1 MIWINGKE
9 VEVNHYPDNTQLLK
23 IKIGINKL
31 YLYGGRVTIR
41 WRYENDEEC
50 MTLWYVVNHIRAYKN
65 INFPIN
71 LSLLYIPNARMDRV
85 KKNDEVFTLK
95 YFAQFINSMNFNCVY
110 VLDPHSYVSEALFDR
125 IYKKNLSFDYI
136 WRWFEEKDKIDLEN
150 VMVYFPDD
158 GAYKRYKDIF
168 TENNILY
175 GKKNRDWNTGKIL
188 GLTVHNKDGNE
199 VPNYLLE
206 NKTVLMIDDIIS
218 YGGTLA
224 YSADKL
230 HELGASHIYAYGTH
244 TENSVLDEE
253 KGTLIKRLNNGIVD
267 RLFTT
272 DSLYTGNHPKI
283 TVI

>member
-23 IKIGINKL
+23 IDINKL
-31 YLYGGRVTIR
+31 YFYEESATIR

-50 MTLWYVVNHIRAYKN
+50 MTLWYIVNHIKSHKN

-71 LSLLYIPNARMDRV
+71 LSLMYIPNARMDRV
-85 KKNDEVFTLK
+85 KKDDEVFTLK

-110 VLDPHSYVSEALFDR
+110 VIDPHSYVSEALFDR

-136 WRWFEEKDKIDLEN
+136 WRWFEEKDNIDLEN
-150 VMVYFPDD
+150 VMLYFPDD

-168 TENNILY
+168 TGDNILY
-175 GKKNRDWNTGKIL
+175 GKKNRDWDTGKIL
-188 GLTVHNKDGNE
+188 GLNVHDKNGNE
-199 VPNYLLE
+199 VPNYSIE
-206 NKTVLMIDDIIS
+206 NKTILMIDDIIS

-224 YSADKL
+224 YSTDKL
-230 HELGASHIYAYGTH
+230 HELGAAHIYAYGTH

-253 KGTLIKRLNNGIVD
+253 KGTLIKRLENGIVD

-283 TVI
+283 TVIA

>member
-9 VEVNHYPDNTQLLK
+9 VEVNHYPDKTQLLK
-23 IKIGINKL
+23 IGLNKL
-31 YLYGGRVTIR
+31 NFYEKSFTIR

-50 MTLWYVVNHIRAYKN
+50 MTLWYIVNHIRAHKN

-71 LSLLYIPNARMDRV
+71 LSLMYIPNARMDRV
-85 KKNDEVFTLK
+85 KKDDEVFTLK

-110 VLDPHSYVSEALFDR
+110 VIDPHSYVSEALFDR

-136 WRWFEEKDKIDLEN
+136 WRWFEKKDNIDLEN
-150 VMVYFPDD
+150 VMLYFPDD

-168 TENNILY
+168 TGDNILY
-175 GKKNRDWNTGKIL
+175 GKKNRDWDTGKIL
-188 GLTVHNKDGNE
+188 GLTVHDKNGNE
-199 VPNYLLE
+199 VPNYSIE
-206 NKTVLMIDDIIS
+206 NKTILMIDDIIS

-230 HELGASHIYAYGTH
+230 HELGAAHIYAYGTH

-253 KGTLIKRLNNGIVD
+253 KGTLIKRLENGIVD

-283 TVI
+283 TVIA

>member
-9 VEVNHYPDNTQLLK
+9 VEVNHYPDKTQLLK
-23 IKIGINKL
+23 IDINKL
-31 YLYGGRVTIR
+31 YFYEDCVTIR
-41 WRYENDEEC
+41 WQYENDEEC
-50 MTLWYVVNHIRAYKN
+50 MTLWYIVNHIRAHKN

-71 LSLLYIPNARMDRV
+71 LSLMYIPNARMDRV
-85 KKNDEVFTLK
+85 KKDDEVFTLK
-95 YFAQFINSMNFNCVY
+95 YFVQFINSMNFNCVY

-136 WRWFEEKDKIDLEN
+136 WRWLEEKDNIDLEN
-150 VMVYFPDD
+150 VMFYFPDD

-168 TENNILY
+168 MGNNILY

-199 VPNYLLE
+199 VPNYLIE
-206 NKTVLMIDDIIS
+206 NKIVLMIDDIIS

-230 HELGASHIYAYGTH
+230 HELGAAHIYAYGTH

-253 KGTLIKRLNNGIVD
+253 KGTLIKRLENGVVD

-272 DSLYTGNHPKI
+272 DSLYTGSHPKI
-283 TVI
+283 TVIA

>member
-1 MIWINGKE
+1 MIWINRKE
-9 VEVNHYPDNTQLLK
+9 VEVNHYPDKTQLLK
-23 IKIGINKL
+23 IDLNKINFYEKSF
-31 YLYGGRVTIR
+31 TIR

-50 MTLWYVVNHIRAYKN
+50 MTLWYIVNHIRAHKN

-71 LSLLYIPNARMDRV
+71 LSLMYIPNARMDRV
-85 KKNDEVFTLK
+85 KKDDEVFTLK

-110 VLDPHSYVSEALFDR
+110 VFDPHSYVSEALFDR

-136 WRWFEEKDKIDLEN
+136 WRWFEKKDNIDLEN
-150 VMVYFPDD
+150 VMLYFPDD

-168 TENNILY
+168 TGDNILY
-175 GKKNRDWNTGKIL
+175 GKKNQDWDTGKIL
-188 GLTVHNKDGNE
+188 GLTVHDKNGNE
-199 VPNYLLE
+199 VPNYSIE
-206 NKTVLMIDDIIS
+206 NKTILMIDDIIS

-230 HELGASHIYAYGTH
+230 HELGAAHIYAYGTH

-253 KGTLIKRLNNGIVD
+253 KGTLIKRLENGIVD

-283 TVI
+283 TVIA

>member
-23 IKIGINKL
+23 IGIDKL
-31 YLYGGRVTIR
+31 YLYEGCVTIR

-50 MTLWYVVNHIRAYKN
+50 MTLWYVVNHIRAHKN

-71 LSLLYIPNARMDRV
+71 LFLLYIPNARMDRV

>member
-9 VEVNHYPDNTQLLK
+9 VEVNHYPDKTQLLK
-23 IKIGINKL
+23 IGLNKL
-31 YLYGGRVTIR
+31 NFYEKSFTIR

-50 MTLWYVVNHIRAYKN
+50 MTLWYIVNHIRAHKN

-71 LSLLYIPNARMDRV
+71 LSLMYIPNARMDRV
-85 KKNDEVFTLK
+85 KKDDEVFTLK

-110 VLDPHSYVSEALFDR
+110 VFDPHSYVSEALFDR

-136 WRWFEEKDKIDLEN
+136 WRWFEKKDNIDLEN
-150 VMVYFPDD
+150 VMLYFPDD

-168 TENNILY
+168 TGDNILY
-175 GKKNRDWNTGKIL
+175 GKKNRDWDTGKIL
-188 GLTVHNKDGNE
+188 GLTVHDKNGNE
-199 VPNYLLE
+199 VPNYSIE
-206 NKTVLMIDDIIS
+206 NKTILMIDDIIS

-230 HELGASHIYAYGTH
+230 HELGAAHIYAYGTH

-253 KGTLIKRLNNGIVD
+253 KGTLIKRLENGIVD

-283 TVI
+283 TVIA